1 MSYDL
6 PKHKKKVYFIVKFQ
20 DLIIMTQNKEE
31 EFLYS
36 CYPCLQSREKKKTTS
51 KSYGNLLKHVKKYH
65 KSIYF
70 DKKHYGKKP
79 VKSMAIYCE
88 LKNCIRK
95 SFKKSS
101 GYQCFKNCPFIQ

>member
-65 KSIYF
+65 TIKSI
-70 DKKHYGKKP
+70 
-79 VKSMAIYCE
+79 MA
-88 LKNCIRK
+88 KN
-95 SFKKSS
+95 
-101 GYQCFKNCPFIQ
+101 Q